1 MGPPQG
7 GPEDKVP
14 PVLLATVPE
23 SIGSYPE
30 WNRDVEFLF
39 DEVVSEGSTPN
50 FGLGTGDLE
59 RLILLSP
66 SKGVPKVGWK
76 RNRLTI
82 SPREGWKP
90 NRVYRVELLP
100 GLMDLRRNRLDTT
113 AVLTFS
119 TGGPAPT
126 DTLSGIVI
134 DWPAGRAARLAL
146 VELVLLPDSLVYRAV
161 TDSSGRFRVGPLP
174 RAEYIVFGAID
185 QNKNNQRERRESYDS
200 THLAAGRPAAAPLWL
215 IPRDTLGPRITQV
228 TPNDSVS
235 ATVTFSG
242 PLDPYQPAES
252 LVVRLLHQ
260 ADSSPAPFR
269 SLLPK
274 VLDDSLQRLARAA
287 ADSARAAAD
296 TAQPD
301 AAPPRPPAVKPPA
314 AGAPAR
320 PGAGGARQD
329 PEVDSVLALRPPL
342 YDKLVLRTDSAFQ
355 PESRFIVEVLGIRSA
370 AGVAGDARNVLVI
383 PKPPPP
389 PPPRADS
396 AAVRPDSAARPA
408 TDSVPKPAPAP

>member
-76 RNRLTI
+76 RDRLTI

-100 GLMDLRRNRLDTT
+100 GLMDLRRNRLDTS

-134 DWPAGRAARLAL
+134 DWPAGRAARQAL
-146 VELVLLPDSLVYRAV
+146 VELVLLPDSLVYRTV

-200 THLAAGRPAAAPLWL
+200 THLAAARPAAAPLWL

-252 LVVRLLHQ
+252 LVVRLLRQ
-260 ADSSPAPFR
+260 ADSSQVPFR

-296 TAQPD
+296 TARPD

-314 AGAPAR
+314 AGAPAPAR
-320 PGAGGARQD
+320 PGAAAARQD
-329 PEVDSVLALRPPL
+329 PEVDSVLALRPAL

-355 PESRFIVEVLGIRSA
+355 PESRLIVEVLGIRSA

-383 PKPPPP
+383 PKRV

-396 AAVRPDSAARPA
+396 AAVRSDSTARPA
-408 TDSVPKPAPAP
+408 ADTVPKPAPTP